1 MDENS
6 PPYKMYPHVHFNLE
20 SLPVFGTEE
29 RIDFFYKYRRAGENL
44 YIGNINKKDLELK
57 HSKSLLDSLER
68 YFYRKHYK
76 INPLAIAKDFD
87 KRLFPKVCWLADSFF
102 KTGFKYPV
110 CVHYNPRIQQNV
122 IHPGS
127 IRNHVIK
134 LFQETN
140 SVNCLYFNTGGVEFD
155 FMKDLKILSKEE
167 LLAFNRQLQIE
178 LVADHCSIIPHINV
192 GEDSVSNNVEKWQEF
207 IYRRLTSPSFT
218 IFTNTSIQM
227 LEPWYADKDQAS
239 IEIEIN
245 GVTTEDSEWLDIV
258 CKCLILV
265 ILGKSYK
272 SKLLTVT
279 HKISFETP

>member
-6 PPYKMYPHVHFNLE
+6 PPYKIHPHVHFNLE
-20 SLPVFGTEE
+20 SLPVFGTNE

-44 YIGNINKKDLELK
+44 YIGNIDKKDLELK
-57 HSKSLLDSLER
+57 HSKPLFDSLER
-68 YFYRKHYK
+68 YFDRTHYK
-76 INPLAIAKDFD
+76 INPLAIVKDFD
-87 KRLFPKVCWLADSFF
+87 KRLFPKVCWLTDSFF
-102 KTGFKYPV
+102 KIGFKYPV

-140 SVNCLYFNTGGVEFD
+140 LVNCLYFNTGGVEFD
-155 FMKDLKILSKEE
+155 FMKDLKVLTKEE
-167 LLAFNRQLQIE
+167 LLKFNKNLEIE

-192 GEDSVSNNVEKWQEF
+192 GQDSVSSNIETWQEF

-218 IFTNTSIQM
+218 VFTNASIQL
-227 LEPWYADKDQAS
+227 LEPWYTDKSQAN

-245 GVTTEDSEWLDIV
+245 DVTPADNEWLDIL

-265 ILGKSYK
+265 IIGKSYK
-272 SKLLTVT
+272 SKSLTVT
-279 HKISFETP
+279 HKITFDTP